1 MSVFTSTFKNLL
13 LGSIIFWSFFTTYVL
28 HAHEFSGFVGA
39 ETRIFPNRALYAG
52 QEDHSS
58 SFVIQPEYYH
68 EFKSGSSFTFVPF
81 YRLDSADK
89 QRTHFDIREF
99 SFLWLQNNFEL
110 RLGVRKV
117 FWGTTEVLHLVDIIN
132 QTDLVENL
140 DTEDKLGQPML
151 NISFSRNWGV
161 WDLYWLPYFREKTF
175 IGTGG
180 RLRSKAIVE
189 TDLTQYESSAKKWH
203 SDWALRY
210 SHSFGDWDIGLS
222 QFIGTSR
229 DPSLID
235 GKNSEGTIVKIP
247 LYEQIKQTSLDL
259 SFVTGQWLWKGES
272 LYRSGQGNDDYFAW
286 TGGFEY
292 TFSRIWNSQMNLGLI
307 GEWMFDTRGDNSST
321 PFENDLAGGLRL
333 SLNDAAST
341 EVLFSWIQD
350 INSEARYLFLE
361 ARRRLGEHILLTTEF
376 RAFLN
381 QPPEDFLFG
390 QRADEIIKIELSYYF

>member
-1 MSVFTSTFKNLL
+1 MSVFTSTFKNFL

-180 RLRSKAIVE
+180 RLRSKAILE

-381 QPPEDFLFG
+381 QPPEDFLFE
-390 QRADEIIKIELSYYF
+390 QRADEIMNIELSYYF

>member
-1 MSVFTSTFKNLL
+1 MPVFTSTFKNVL
-13 LGSIIFWSFFTTYVL
+13 LGSTIFWFLFTASIL
-28 HAHEFSGFVGA
+28 HAHEFSGFLGA
-39 ETRIFPNRALYAG
+39 DTRLFPNSALYSG

-132 QTDLVENL
+132 QTDLVENV

-180 RLRSKAIVE
+180 RLRSSAIVE

-203 SDWALRY
+203 SDWAFRY

-235 GKNSEGTIVKIP
+235 GKNSEGIIVKIP
-247 LYEQIKQTSLDL
+247 RYEQIRQTSLDL
-259 SFVTGQWLWKGES
+259 SFVAGQWLWKGES

-292 TFSRIWNSQMNLGLI
+292 TLTRIWNSQMDLGLI
-307 GEWMFDTRGDNSST
+307 GEWMFDTRGDSANT

-333 SLNDAAST
+333 TLNDAAST
-341 EVLFSWIQD
+341 EALFSWTQD
-350 INSEARYLFLE
+350 INSQARYLFVE
-361 ARRRLGEHILLTTEF
+361 ARRRLGEDLLLTTEF

-381 QPPEDFLFG
+381 QPSEDFLFE
-390 QRADEIIKIELSYYF
+390 QRADEIMNIELSYYF

>member
-1 MSVFTSTFKNLL
+1 MSNSLYSEPEQHASSVAFYPELYSEWDRGRQSLIISPFFRVDTQDVERSHLDFRELQWLL
-13 LGSIIFWSFFTTYVL
+13 V
-28 HAHEFSGFVGA
+28 
-39 ETRIFPNRALYAG
+39 
-52 QEDHSS
+52 
-58 SFVIQPEYYH
+58 
-68 EFKSGSSFTFVPF
+68 K
-81 YRLDSADK
+81 DS
-89 QRTHFDIREF
+89 
-99 SFLWLQNNFEL
+99 WEL
-110 RLGVRKV
+110 RVGISKV
-117 FWGTTEVLHLVDIIN
+117 FWGVTESQHLVDVIN
-132 QTDLVENL
+132 QTDLVENN
-140 DTEDKLGQPML
+140 DTEDKLGQPMINL
-151 NISFSRNWGV
+151 SLFQNWGTV
-161 WDLYWLPYFREKTF
+161 DLF
-175 IGTGG
+175 ILFNTGASLA
-180 RLRSKAIVE
+180 RLGQFYAQAIVE

-247 LYEQIKQTSLDL
+247 RYEQIKQTSLDL

-390 QRADEIIKIELSYYF
+390 QRADEIMNIELSYYF

>member
-151 NISFSRNWGV
+151 NISFSQNWGV

-180 RLRSKAIVE
+180 RLRSKAILE

-235 GKNSEGTIVKIP
+235 GKNSEGSIVKIP
-247 LYEQIKQTSLDL
+247 RYEQIKQTSLDL

-341 EVLFSWIQD
+341 EALFSWTQD
-350 INSEARYLFLE
+350 INSEALYLFLE

-381 QPPEDFLFG
+381 QPSEDFLFE
-390 QRADEIIKIELSYYF
+390 QRADEIMNIELSYYF